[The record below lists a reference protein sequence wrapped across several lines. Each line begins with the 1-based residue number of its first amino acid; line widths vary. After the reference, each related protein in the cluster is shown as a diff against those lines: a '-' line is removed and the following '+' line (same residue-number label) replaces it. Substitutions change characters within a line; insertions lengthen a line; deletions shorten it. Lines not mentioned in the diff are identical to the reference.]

1 VSEEITLEDIA
12 HRLIKG
18 RPPPEEIE
26 KAVRRAIRKREKGQE
41 LIDKGNEEL
50 ALWTAVGR
58 ATRALPMT
66 RLAEIANLSREFV
79 YKIQRE
85 HGLGVKGEGNGKAT

>member
-1 VSEEITLEDIA
+1 VVTAPDNGELLTLAKQHIEA
-12 HRLIKG
+12 
-18 RPPPEEIE
+18 RPAPEEIE
-26 KAVRRAIRKREKGQE
+26 KRVRAAIRKREKGMA
-41 LIDKGNEEL
+41 LIDEGNAEL

-66 RLAEIANLSREFV
+66 RLAEVANLSREFV

-85 HGLGVKGEGNGKAT
+85 HGLGVK